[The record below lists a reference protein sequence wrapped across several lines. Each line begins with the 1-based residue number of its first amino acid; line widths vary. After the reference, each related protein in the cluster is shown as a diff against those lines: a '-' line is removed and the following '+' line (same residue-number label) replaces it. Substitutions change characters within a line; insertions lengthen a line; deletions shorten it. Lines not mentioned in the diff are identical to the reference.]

1 MTEVEN
7 NQAQIKIL
15 VFVCLEKDNINIK
28 YLGLSCLYSSEK
40 VNMLKHATFMSET
53 M

>member
-15 VFVCLEKDNINIK
+15 VFVCLEIDNININ
-28 YLGLSCLYSSEK
+28 LCL
-40 VNMLKHATFMSET
+40 NFATK
-53 M
+53 

>member
-1 MTEVEN
+1 MGFFFFSFFNGFISISE
-7 NQAQIKIL
+7 IKN
-15 VFVCLEKDNINIK
+15 CNINIK

-40 VNMLKHATFMSET
+40 VNMLKHETFMSET